1 MWVSNQIRC
10 THNGGE
16 IMFKEIKGIASN
28 PNQIKNQ
35 IELRRIAED
44 AKVDRSETCFRGKS
58 RQTSAQYKEAAKR
71 AREAALRWF

>member
-1 MWVSNQIRC
+1 
-10 THNGGE
+10 
-16 IMFKEIKGIASN
+16 MFKEIKRIAGN
-28 PNQIKNQ
+28 PNQIRNQ
-35 IELRRIAED
+35 IELRRIAEE